1 MGDSPVA
8 EAILDV
14 FAACLQMFLAGLS
27 PEKKK
32 RRVRRVERFTRAP
45 AKWNRKNHHFE
56 LLSP

>member
-45 AKWNRKNHHFE
+45 AKWNRKNHHF
-56 LLSP
+56 